1 MMEQLIDSVQNLVKE
16 EYERAAA
23 EYGWQHTSQ
32 HEAFAVILEE
42 YQETCADIEDAGN
55 RIEEFWKNV
64 CTDDVA
70 QNKPIAMQI
79 HNAALL
85 AACEAIQVAAM
96 AYKAT
101 KGYKKLEVDY
111 E

>member
-1 MMEQLIDSVQNLVKE
+1 MEQLIDSVQNLVKE

-23 EYGWQHTSQ
+23 QYGWQHTSQ

-42 YQETCADIEDAGN
+42 YQETCTDIEDAGN

-70 QNKPIAMQI
+70 QNQPSARQL

-85 AACEAIQVAAM
+85 AACEAIQTAAM

-101 KGYKKLEVDY
+101 KGYKKPEVDY

>member
-1 MMEQLIDSVQNLVKE
+1 MEQLIDSVQNLVSE

-23 EYGWQHTSQ
+23 RYGRQHSSQ

-42 YQETCADIEDAGN
+42 YQETCTDVEEVGN
-55 RIEEFWKNV
+55 RIDEFWKNV
-64 CTDDVA
+64 CTDDVT
-70 QNKPIAMQI
+70 QNEPIAMQI

-96 AYKAT
+96 ALKAVH
-101 KGYKKLEVDY
+101 GYKKQEADH